1 VTIARAVLIFGPGA
15 QESAYLDGAP
25 AEKRKPVVDGS
36 TEAAVEFRELG
47 HGIGDRTRPAEVSNR
62 FDIEGTI
69 PIKRKRLKVI
79 EMKRKSQSILRAVAA
94 PPSATQRPSLASL
107 SVSHGKRVRL
117 WRMLY
122 GHGPRNGTL
131 AVLPLDQGLEH
142 GPADFFPNPAAV
154 DTDFQF
160 RLAVEGDYSAIALGI
175 GLADKYM
182 KEYAGRI
189 PLILKLN
196 GKTNIA
202 DDGDAVSSLSANV
215 EDAVRLG
222 ADAVGFTLYVGSPRE
237 DAGIR
242 DFQKVRQDCERLGMP
257 VVMWAYP
264 RGRAINARGGK
275 GTLYAQ
281 DYAARVAEEM
291 GADLVKLHEPE
302 EDNERCPEP
311 YRSLKEAAP
320 ERLRRVVRSA
330 GRVMVLFSGGVKQDN
345 DAAVLR
351 KVSSYMEAGATGV
364 MFGRNMWL
372 RPFDQAVALTRQVH
386 RILGRHPR

>member
-1 VTIARAVLIFGPGA
+1 
-15 QESAYLDGAP
+15 
-25 AEKRKPVVDGS
+25 
-36 TEAAVEFRELG
+36 
-47 HGIGDRTRPAEVSNR
+47 
-62 FDIEGTI
+62 
-69 PIKRKRLKVI
+69 
-79 EMKRKSQSILRAVAA
+79 MKRKSQSVVRAVSEPI
-94 PPSATQRPSLASL
+94 PPLPRATLATL
-107 SVSHGKRVRL
+107 SVAHGKRVRL

-122 GHGPRNGTL
+122 GHGVRNGTL

-142 GPADFFPNPAAV
+142 GPSDFFPNPEAL

-160 RLAVEGDYSAIALGI
+160 RLAAFGEYSAIALGV
-175 GLADKYM
+175 GLAEKYM
-182 KEYAGRI
+182 KEYCGRV

-202 DDGDAVSSLSANV
+202 DDGDAVSPLSASV

-237 DAGIR
+237 DVGIR
-242 DFQKVRQDCERLGMP
+242 DLQKVRQDCERLGMP
-257 VVMWAYP
+257 LVMWAYP

-281 DYAARVAEEM
+281 DYAARVAEEL
-291 GADLVKLHEPE
+291 GADVVKLHEPE

-311 YRSLKEAAP
+311 YRSLKEDAP
-320 ERLRRVVRSA
+320 ARLRRVVRSA

-351 KVSSYMEAGATGV
+351 KVALYMDAGATGV

-372 RPFDQAVALTRQVH
+372 RTFEQAAALTRQVH